1 MKPNVIFII
10 LDGCRWDRT
19 DISNEFKELQSEG
32 MFFNNVTAGIPYTV
46 GAVNVILSGL
56 YGKDNGI
63 DAYYKVLDLK
73 ESIKVLPEI
82 FQENGYFTS
91 CNSLHSKV
99 VPKRGYDIHEAH
111 KLGEDQFFIH
121 SQLLKKNFEM
131 ANGKPVFCY
140 MHYALIHDVIVTEVL
155 PKYEWDNK
163 SYYEQKEQNLERY
176 DKLFLETTK
185 YAKKI
190 RDFIHEI
197 ADPAETIIVF
207 FSDHGTAI
215 GERFGERNYG
225 SYTYE
230 ETIRTFYLFMGNKIL
245 KNQKSDS
252 IKSTIDI
259 FPTILELCG
268 INYNA
273 DLPGISFAN
282 ELKNGIA
289 DNHNEREVFSE
300 TGALHGLYPS
310 PEKPNVFCIKTKK
323 YKLIYFETPNEWN
336 LYDLENDPLEQKN
349 IFGTG
354 ISSEKVLQEKLL
366 KWINRESK
374 Y

>member
-1 MKPNVIFII
+1 
-10 LDGCRWDRT
+10 
-19 DISNEFKELQSEG
+19 
-32 MFFNNVTAGIPYTV
+32 
-46 GAVNVILSGL
+46 
-56 YGKDNGI
+56 
-63 DAYYKVLDLK
+63 
-73 ESIKVLPEI
+73 
-82 FQENGYFTS
+82 
-91 CNSLHSKV
+91 
-99 VPKRGYDIHEAH
+99 
-111 KLGEDQFFIH
+111 
-121 SQLLKKNFEM
+121 
-131 ANGKPVFCY
+131 
-140 MHYALIHDVIVTEVL
+140 
-155 PKYEWDNK
+155 
-163 SYYEQKEQNLERY
+163 
-176 DKLFLETTK
+176 
-185 YAKKI
+185 
-190 RDFIHEI
+190 
-197 ADPAETIIVF
+197 
-207 FSDHGTAI
+207 
-215 GERFGERNYG
+215 
-225 SYTYE
+225 
-230 ETIRTFYLFMGNKIL
+230 MGNKIL

-268 INYNA
+268 INYNV

-282 ELKNGIA
+282 ELKNGIV

-310 PEKPNVFCIKTKK
+310 PEKPNVYCIKTKK